1 VKSGS
6 LFNKQSV
13 AIVFSLIVITFITY
27 SNVREFGFYNYDDDV
42 YVTGNQHVQKGL
54 TAENIRWAFATG
66 SASNWHPLTWLS
78 LMSDYTVAGLNA
90 GYYHTVNLTFHILNT
105 VLLFLVF
112 SKMTGAQWQSAFVA
126 SVFALHPTHIESVA
140 WIAERKDVLSAFLW
154 MMTIWAYIWYT
165 KKPEFKRFIPTIV
178 SLALGLMAK
187 PMLVTLPF
195 VLLLLDF
202 WPLKRM
208 HINKISPGN
217 SSKEKSSGK
226 ISGIPVSRLIVEKL
240 PLIALVVASSIITFI
255 VQRQGGS
262 MRWSEE
268 TLPFFT
274 RIVNAVAAYG
284 YYVVKS
290 IWPDDIVI
298 FYPHPGTMM
307 PVWQIA
313 GSAILIV
320 GISFVVIRAW
330 EAKPYL
336 FVGWFWFLGTLLP
349 VIGIVQVGW
358 HFIAYRYM
366 YIPLTGL
373 AIMAAWVIPE
383 ISFLRSTGGKRL
395 LFGVGCI
402 VLAVTAFSTNTQ
414 LKYWKDSKS
423 LFEHTLKVTQ
433 KNWLAN
439 NNLAIVL
446 AQEGNDA
453 RAASLWQEAVRI
465 KPDYVEAH
473 HNLGILYTKKKD
485 FNNADY
491 HYGEALKYDSTY
503 RGLHYSYGWS
513 LSSQGKID
521 EAFLQFREAVR
532 IDSLDAASQYALG
545 TILFSQKKY
554 AEGADRFRKVL
565 EINRGFPRADMMLQN
580 ALRLADSIATKD

>member
-1 VKSGS
+1 MKSGS

-27 SNVREFGFYNYDDDV
+27 SNVQEFGFYNYDDDV
-42 YVTGNQHVQKGL
+42 YVTNNQHVQKGL
-54 TAENIRWAFATG
+54 TTENIRWAFTTG

-78 LMSDYTVAGLNA
+78 LMLDYTIAGLNA
-90 GYYHTVNLTFHILNT
+90 GYYHTVNLFLHILNT
-105 VLLFLVF
+105 VLLFLVC
-112 SKMTGAQWQSAFVA
+112 SYMTGTQWKSAFVA
-126 SVFALHPTHIESVA
+126 GVFALHPTHIESVA
-140 WIAERKDVLSAFLW
+140 WIAERKDVLSAFFWITTMLV
-154 MMTIWAYIWYT
+154 YVWYS
-165 KKPEFKRFIPTIV
+165 KKPEFKRFIPVIV

-187 PMLVTLPF
+187 PMLVTIPF

-202 WPLKRM
+202 WPLKRLN
-208 HINKISPGN
+208 INKIANDN
-217 SSKEKSSGK
+217 SSKEKSPGK
-226 ISGIPVSRLIVEKL
+226 ISGIPISRLIVEKL
-240 PLIALVVASSIITFI
+240 PLITLVVISSIITFI

-268 TLPFFT
+268 TLPFFA

-313 GSAILIV
+313 GAAILLI
-320 GISFVVIRAW
+320 GISFIVIKVRQI
-330 EAKPYL
+330 KPYL

-366 YIPLTGL
+366 YIPLIGL
-373 AIMAAWVIPE
+373 SIMAAWGISE
-383 ISFLRSTGGKRL
+383 ISALRSTMRKQI
-395 LFGVGCI
+395 LFGVGCVI
-402 VLAVTAFSTNTQ
+402 LAVMAFSTNTQ
-414 LKYWKDSKS
+414 LNYWKDSKS
-423 LFEHTLKVTQ
+423 LFDRTLQVTQ
-433 KNWLAN
+433 NNWLAN
-439 NNLAIVL
+439 NNLAIIL
-446 AQEGNDA
+446 AQQGNDT
-453 RAASLWQEAVRI
+453 RAASLWREAVRI

-473 HNLGILYTKKKD
+473 HNLGILYTRKKD
-485 FNNADY
+485 FENADY
-491 HYGEALKYDSTY
+491 HYGEALKFDSTY

-513 LSSQGKID
+513 LSSQGKVD

-532 IDSLDAASQYALG
+532 IDSLDAVSQYALG
-545 TILFSQKKY
+545 AILFSQKKY
-554 AEGADRFRKVL
+554 AEAADRFRKVL
-565 EINRGFPRADMMLQN
+565 EINNSFPRAEMMLQN
-580 ALRLADSIATKD
+580 ARRLADSVATKD